1 MQACTNVQFIV
12 SNYINAIISYC
23 VTKNN
28 IHTKNMSIIL
38 VNFYLQLY
46 KKKIND
52 WKKILGCF
60 LTFTISVVQPPCFC
74 RMALLD
80 ELL

>member
-23 VTKNN
+23 VKKNN

-52 WKKILGCF
+52 WKKIFGLLSHFHYISSATALF
-60 LTFTISVVQPPCFC
+60 LQNGS
-74 RMALLD
+74 A
-80 ELL
+80 

>member
-52 WKKILGCF
+52 
-60 LTFTISVVQPPCFC
+60 
-74 RMALLD
+74 
-80 ELL
+80 